1 MARDRSAVLAKR
13 AARRFAIA
21 GSVAVAQELA
31 PEATE
36 AGRKVLWRVVA
47 FASGSLAAVISHQ
60 VVKFGFERITGSK
73 DTPDPADPDTPLA
86 LAVGWAVSIA
96 VGVVVGR
103 RVGQRLAEKG
113 WEKAFHEPPPKP
125 ATADAA

>member
-1 MARDRSAVLAKR
+1 MAKR
-13 AARRFAIA
+13 AARKFAIA
-21 GSVAVAQELA
+21 GSVAVANEFA

-36 AGRKVLWRVVA
+36 AGRKVLWKVVA
-47 FASGSLAAVISHQ
+47 FSSGSVAALISHQ
-60 VVKFGFERITGSK
+60 VVKFGFERITGRNE
-73 DTPDPADPDTPLA
+73 TPDPTDPDTPLA

-113 WEKAFHEPPPKP
+113 WEKAFNEPPPKP
-125 ATADAA
+125 AVAGD

>member
-47 FASGSLAAVISHQ
+47 FASGSVAALVSHQ
-60 VVKFGFERITGSK
+60 VVKFAFERITGHK
-73 DTPDPADPDTPLA
+73 DTPDPMDPDTPLTLA
-86 LAVGWAVSIA
+86 LGWAVSIA

-113 WEKAFHEPPPKP
+113 WEKAFNEPPPKP
-125 ATADAA
+125 APAVD

>member
-1 MARDRSAVLAKR
+1 MARDRSAKMAKR
-13 AARRFAIA
+13 AARKFAIA
-21 GSVAVAQELA
+21 GSVAVANEFA
-31 PEATE
+31 PEASA

-47 FASGSLAAVISHQ
+47 FASGSLAALVSHQ
-60 VVKFGFERITGSK
+60 LVKVGFAKVTGSK
-73 DTPDPADPDTPLA
+73 DTPDPMDPDTPLSLA
-86 LAVGWAVSIA
+86 LSWAVAIA

-125 ATADAA
+125 ATADA

>member
-1 MARDRSAVLAKR
+1 MARDPSAVLAKR

-36 AGRKVLWRVVA
+36 AGRKVLWKVVA
-47 FASGSLAAVISHQ
+47 FGSGSLAALAAHQ
-60 VVKFGFERITGSK
+60 VVKVVFTKVTGTTES
-73 DTPDPADPDTPLA
+73 PDPMDPDTPLS
-86 LAVGWAVSIA
+86 LAVSWAVAIA

-103 RVGQRLAEKG
+103 RVGQRLAAKG
-113 WEKAFHEPPPKP
+113 WEKAFNEPPP
-125 ATADAA
+125 TAAAHVA